1 MKESA
6 QLALS
11 WLRSRSV
18 EVDGPWFI
26 LTVDNKWLGYSFYSN
41 LTSEGNEFW
50 KHELVLFWHF
60 SHRSWRILTHG
71 ILEI

>member
-18 EVDGPWFI
+18 EVNDPYLI
-26 LTVDNKWLGYSFYSN
+26 CLLHN
-41 LTSEGNEFW
+41 
-50 KHELVLFWHF
+50 
-60 SHRSWRILTHG
+60 I
-71 ILEI
+71 

>member
-18 EVDGPWFI
+18 EVDGPWFT
-26 LTVDNKWLGYSFYSN
+26 LTVDNKWLGSILLKLDIRKRRVLKTWISFLSSDMSR
-41 LTSEGNEFW
+41 TG
-50 KHELVLFWHF
+50 
-60 SHRSWRILTHG
+60 
-71 ILEI
+71 LEKY

>member
-18 EVDGPWFI
+18 EVSDRGLQRTTEGVCSNI
-26 LTVDNKWLGYSFYSN
+26 LKKRK
-41 LTSEGNEFW
+41 LTFVSKE
-50 KHELVLFWHF
+50 
-60 SHRSWRILTHG
+60 T
-71 ILEI
+71 

>member
-18 EVDGPWFI
+18 EVDSPWFP
-26 LTVDNKWLGYSFYSN
+26 LTVDNKWLGSFLLKLN
-41 LTSEGNEFW
+41 IERQR
-50 KHELVLFWHF
+50 VLK
-60 SHRSWRILTHG
+60 T
-71 ILEI
+71 

>member
-18 EVDGPWFI
+18 EVCIFS
-26 LTVDNKWLGYSFYSN
+26 LFSKQN
-41 LTSEGNEFW
+41 LQLFSDYYHDTFTKANED
-50 KHELVLFWHF
+50 
-60 SHRSWRILTHG
+60 
-71 ILEI
+71 

>member
-18 EVDGPWFI
+18 EVYIFT
-26 LTVDNKWLGYSFYSN
+26 LFSN
-41 LTSEGNEFW
+41 QNL
-50 KHELVLFWHF
+50 
-60 SHRSWRILTHG
+60 
-71 ILEI
+71 

>member
-18 EVDGPWFI
+18 EVNVLAISYRLFFETLKKLADRHSRIKGEKVELVMSSLF
-26 LTVDNKWLGYSFYSN
+26 L
-41 LTSEGNEFW
+41 EGNSF
-50 KHELVLFWHF
+50 
-60 SHRSWRILTHG
+60 LTD
-71 ILEI
+71 

>member
-18 EVDGPWFI
+18 EVNDPC
-26 LTVDNKWLGYSFYSN
+26 
-41 LTSEGNEFW
+41 
-50 KHELVLFWHF
+50 LVLIACNNWQ
-60 SHRSWRILTHG
+60 ILASE
-71 ILEI
+71 L

>member
-18 EVDGPWFI
+18 EVNGPWFA
-26 LTVDNKWLGYSFYSN
+26 LTVDNRWLGTFFLIINSGRRRNYFSF
-41 LTSEGNEFW
+41 LLAW
-50 KHELVLFWHF
+50 LAQVLK
-60 SHRSWRILTHG
+60 SLIA
-71 ILEI
+71 

>member
-18 EVDGPWFI
+18 EVSGPWFA
-26 LTVDNKWLGYSFYSN
+26 LTGNNKWLGSLGVF
-41 LTSEGNEFW
+41 TQ
-50 KHELVLFWHF
+50 
-60 SHRSWRILTHG
+60 T
-71 ILEI
+71 

>member
-18 EVDGPWFI
+18 EVSDTCLA
-26 LTVDNKWLGYSFYSN
+26 LTACNYWQQIFLQSQQIP
-41 LTSEGNEFW
+41 
-50 KHELVLFWHF
+50 ELLFVESLRNVEEANCVTTQIRIHNV
-60 SHRSWRILTHG
+60 RSRC
-71 ILEI
+71 

>member
-18 EVDGPWFI
+18 EVDSPWFA
-26 LTVDNKWLGYSFYSN
+26 LTVDNKWLDSFLLKLDIGRQRVLKTGISFR
-41 LTSEGNEFW
+41 LTCLAQFLKSTNAWFP
-50 KHELVLFWHF
+50 
-60 SHRSWRILTHG
+60 
-71 ILEI
+71 